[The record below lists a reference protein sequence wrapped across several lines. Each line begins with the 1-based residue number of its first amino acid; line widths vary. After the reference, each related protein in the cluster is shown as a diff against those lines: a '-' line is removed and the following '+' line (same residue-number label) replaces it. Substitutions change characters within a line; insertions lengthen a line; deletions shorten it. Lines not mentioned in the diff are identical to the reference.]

1 MKGSRIEHAKRNIT
15 GGLVYQVILMVF
27 MFVTR
32 TVIVYALGSLYLGL
46 NSLYASI
53 LHVLSL
59 AELGFGSAVTFSMYE
74 PMARGDQDTICA
86 LLKLYRKIYRIIGV
100 AVSVI
105 GLAVTPFLPYMIEG
119 AVPADISVYA
129 LYLINLAN
137 VSCSYF
143 LFGYREALLVA
154 DQRSDISSLIGTGVT
169 VFKNLLQIFLL
180 LWMKSYYMY
189 CVLIP
194 VFTVVRNLAVYA
206 VTNRLY
212 PQYVCRGVLDRTVK
226 KDIMKR
232 VIGLLF
238 YKISD
243 VFRNSVDS
251 IILSSALGLTV
262 LAKYNN
268 YFYLINASTYFLG
281 SVTTA
286 ITAGVG
292 NSIVSESVQKN
303 YRDFEKFHF
312 IYLWIIGWATVCFF
326 CLYQPFMRL
335 WMGEGF
341 LFDDGIAAIFCVYFY
356 TWRMGDLC
364 FTYRQAA
371 GLWWQDKVR
380 PIVET
385 AVNLVLNILLV
396 RIFGVAGILCASIFC
411 LVFINAGWGGLIL
424 YRYYFSAQ
432 SFAKYLISLGIFGVL
447 TSLACLI
454 CYGIFTWLVPEG
466 MAAQWIYR
474 IFLCIFLPPLLF
486 WMTLHRRKEY
496 REAAEFTVN
505 ALLPG
510 RKKINADG
518 FEVKKG

>member
-1 MKGSRIEHAKRNIT
+1 MKESRIEHAKRNIT
-15 GGLVYQVILMVF
+15 GGLVYQVVLMAF
-27 MFVTR
+27 RFVTR
-32 TVIVYALGSLYLGL
+32 TAIVYAFGSLYLGL

-86 LLKLYRKIYRIIGV
+86 LLKLYRKIYRIIGA
-100 AVSVI
+100 AVSI
-105 GLAVTPFLPYMIEG
+105 MGLAVTPLLPYMIQGE
-119 AVPADISVYA
+119 VPADISIYA

-169 VFKNLLQIFLL
+169 VLRSLLQIYFLL
-180 LWMKSYYMY
+180 WVKSYYLY

-194 VFTVVRNLAVYA
+194 VFTVARNLAVYA

-212 PQYVCRGVLDRTVK
+212 PQYVCRGALDRTVK

-232 VIGLLF
+232 VTGLLV

-251 IILSSALGLTV
+251 IIISSALGLTV

-335 WMGEGF
+335 WMGEAF
-341 LFDDGIAAIFCVYFY
+341 LFDDDIMAIFCVYFY

-380 PIVET
+380 PIAET

-396 RIFGVAGILCASIFC
+396 RTFGVAGILYATIFC
-411 LVFINAGWGGLIL
+411 LVFIDAGWGGHIL
-424 YRYYFSAQ
+424 YRYYFSNQ
-432 SFAKYLISLGIFGVL
+432 SFAKYLKSLGLFGVL
-447 TSLACLI
+447 TCLACLI
-454 CYGIFTWLVPEG
+454 CYGILTWLVPEG
-466 MAAQWIYR
+466 PAVQWISR
-474 IFLCIFLPPLLF
+474 ISLCVLLPPLLF
-486 WMTLHRRKEY
+486 WLALHRRKEY
-496 REAAEFTVN
+496 REAAEFTVK

-510 RKKINADG
+510 KK
-518 FEVKKG
+518 